1 MATEAVHHSY
11 YESSRLATYPFEPY
25 WPGEKLRILV
35 TGVSPDASACVDVYA
50 DWKSHRVNNSCVW
63 RASGWLVSCSVYD

>member
-35 TGVSPDASACVDVYA
+35 TGVSPNAYACVDVYA
-50 DWKSHRVNNSCVW
+50 EWKSQ
-63 RASGWLVSCSVYD
+63 